1 MRFGVPLPQFGPAAD
16 TPEVRERIARTAS
29 LADRLGYDVLWTAE
43 HVVFPSVI
51 RTPYPYGERFPYP
64 LTTPFLDVVTTLAW
78 VAAVTRRV
86 QLSSAVMIL
95 PYHQP
100 VVLAK
105 ALATLDVLSG
115 GRLIV
120 GVATGWLAEEFTM
133 LGVPPRER
141 GRRMD
146 EYLDVL
152 RALWTEERVTF
163 RGRFVQ
169 LEEAVF
175 FPKPVQKP
183 HPPIWIGGASAAA
196 FDRIARLGAGWIAP
210 PPQDLGAFAADVTR
224 LRRLAEA
231 RGRDPAEIHVA
242 SGGGARSV
250 DELLA
255 RLPALE
261 RAGVTDVTVSALFW
275 TPDFAH
281 SLVLLEE
288 FAARAGIAPARDPG
302 A

>member
-16 TPEVRERIARTAS
+16 SPDVRARIARTAT

-43 HVVFPSVI
+43 HFVFPAVM
-51 RTPYPYGERFPYP
+51 RTPYPYGAQFPYP
-64 LTTPFLDVVTTLAW
+64 ITTPFLDVVTTLAW
-78 VAAVTRRV
+78 VAGLTRRIR
-86 QLSSAVMIL
+86 LSSAVMIL

-100 VVLAK
+100 VVFAK
-105 ALATLDVLSG
+105 ELATLDVLSG

-120 GVATGWLAEEFTM
+120 GVATGWLAEEFAM
-133 LGVPPRER
+133 LGVPPHER

-169 LEEAVF
+169 LEDAAF

-196 FDRIARLGAGWIAP
+196 FARIARAGAGWIAP
-210 PPQDLGAFAADVTR
+210 PPRDLPAFAADVQR
-224 LRRLAEA
+224 LHAVVEA
-231 RGRDPAEIHVA
+231 QGRDPGEIAVT

-275 TPDFAH
+275 TPDFER
-281 SLVLLEE
+281 SLEMLEE
-288 FAARAGIAPARDPG
+288 FAARAAIGAAPP
-302 A
+302 